1 MQNNFVAMIIVV
13 LYMVILLA
21 ISWYSTKYLQKKD
34 SASFL
39 FAKKAMSWPLV
50 AMIVSGCAIGGSATL
65 GVAEKAYTH
74 GISAAWWTMAWAF
87 AAVFYGAVLARRV
100 NRSRYETVNQMYGAV
115 YGDKFLT
122 VSVIVQI
129 LNMFVVNALQVY
141 AGGAIL
147 SSLLPEYFNL
157 STGIIVSAGVFMVI
171 TFIGGLWAAALS
183 NIVNVAVIYV
193 GILFGGIHALS
204 SVGGVD
210 GLTASLPSDVP
221 WFGLNGFSLLIV
233 VGWFVTMFVNAMPHT
248 AVTQAAVAAK
258 DPKNAKTGIIAAGLI
273 MIPPGIFSAIFGIA
287 AAKMYPEL
295 ASASLALPMVAT
307 SFSPL
312 IAGLILSGLWAAD
325 VSTATTFIMGGS
337 SMIIKDIII
346 KFFKKDM
353 SEEKQLVLSKIM
365 IVLISVFGCLAALQI
380 KSILDVLNTA
390 IGFFAPFAVILIVT
404 YLCPRFAK
412 KSTCWWVFVPSCI
425 IYLVSTFL
433 VKSLAIGGQPVFTT
447 VIVALIGLVI
457 SNIVDKRSADC
468 DNLYKKESA
477 EN

>member
-74 GISAAWWTMAWAF
+74 GISADWWTMAWAF

-157 STGIIVSAGVFMVI
+157 STGIICLLYTS
-171 TFIGGLWAAALS
+171 
-183 NIVNVAVIYV
+183 
-193 GILFGGIHALS
+193 
-204 SVGGVD
+204 
-210 GLTASLPSDVP
+210 PS
-221 WFGLNGFSLLIV
+221 
-233 VGWFVTMFVNAMPHT
+233 
-248 AVTQAAVAAK
+248 
-258 DPKNAKTGIIAAGLI
+258 
-273 MIPPGIFSAIFGIA
+273 
-287 AAKMYPEL
+287 
-295 ASASLALPMVAT
+295 
-307 SFSPL
+307 
-312 IAGLILSGLWAAD
+312 
-325 VSTATTFIMGGS
+325 
-337 SMIIKDIII
+337 
-346 KFFKKDM
+346 
-353 SEEKQLVLSKIM
+353 
-365 IVLISVFGCLAALQI
+365 
-380 KSILDVLNTA
+380 
-390 IGFFAPFAVILIVT
+390 
-404 YLCPRFAK
+404 PRD
-412 KSTCWWVFVPSCI
+412 S
-425 IYLVSTFL
+425 
-433 VKSLAIGGQPVFTT
+433 
-447 VIVALIGLVI
+447 
-457 SNIVDKRSADC
+457 
-468 DNLYKKESA
+468 
-477 EN
+477 

>member
-129 LNMFVVNALQVY
+129 LNMFVVNALQ
-141 AGGAIL
+141 
-147 SSLLPEYFNL
+147 
-157 STGIIVSAGVFMVI
+157 VSAGVFMVI

-337 SMIIKDIII
+337 SMIIKDIIV
-346 KFFKKDM
+346 KFFKKGM

>member
-1 MQNNFVAMIIVV
+1 
-13 LYMVILLA
+13 
-21 ISWYSTKYLQKKD
+21 
-34 SASFL
+34 
-39 FAKKAMSWPLV
+39 
-50 AMIVSGCAIGGSATL
+50 
-65 GVAEKAYTH
+65 
-74 GISAAWWTMAWAF
+74 
-87 AAVFYGAVLARRV
+87 
-100 NRSRYETVNQMYGAV
+100 
-115 YGDKFLT
+115 
-122 VSVIVQI
+122 
-129 LNMFVVNALQVY
+129 
-141 AGGAIL
+141 
-147 SSLLPEYFNL
+147 
-157 STGIIVSAGVFMVI
+157 
-171 TFIGGLWAAALS
+171 
-183 NIVNVAVIYV
+183 
-193 GILFGGIHALS
+193 
-204 SVGGVD
+204 
-210 GLTASLPSDVP
+210 
-221 WFGLNGFSLLIV
+221 
-233 VGWFVTMFVNAMPHT
+233 
-248 AVTQAAVAAK
+248 
-258 DPKNAKTGIIAAGLI
+258 

-337 SMIIKDIII
+337 SMIIKDIIV

>member
-100 NRSRYETVNQMYGAV
+100 NRSRYETVNQMYGA
-115 YGDKFLT
+115 
-122 VSVIVQI
+122 
-129 LNMFVVNALQVY
+129 
-141 AGGAIL
+141 
-147 SSLLPEYFNL
+147 
-157 STGIIVSAGVFMVI
+157 VSAGVFMVI

-337 SMIIKDIII
+337 SMIVKDIIV

-365 IVLISVFGCLAALQI
+365 IVLISVLGCLAALQI

>member
-1 MQNNFVAMIIVV
+1 MQNNYVAMIIVI

-87 AAVFYGAVLARRV
+87 AAVFYGVVLARRV

-337 SMIIKDIII
+337 SMIIKDIIV